1 MSFRSRSR
9 SRSRLTTYTTALS
22 SRAQTR
28 AGTLSVEIEMLTNAA
43 SALSRQT
50 AAFLVPCTLV
60 RVACAAARS
69 KSDRCLHGRHR
80 RGS

>member
-1 MSFRSRSR
+1 MSFPQPQWLNYLHHRFVI
-9 SRSRLTTYTTALS
+9 
-22 SRAQTR
+22 RAQTR

-69 KSDRCLHGRHR
+69 KSDRCLHGRQR